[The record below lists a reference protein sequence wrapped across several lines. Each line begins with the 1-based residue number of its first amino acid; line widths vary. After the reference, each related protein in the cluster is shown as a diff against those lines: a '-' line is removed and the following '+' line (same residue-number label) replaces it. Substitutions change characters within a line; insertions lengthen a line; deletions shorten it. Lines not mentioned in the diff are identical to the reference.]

1 MGVLLMKTTPWN
13 KIKSEY
19 LQGVTPKEL
28 AMKYKLNA
36 KAIHEKA
43 SKESWVDEKASIS
56 KNMQEITQ
64 ERIAGLTNLALDTL
78 AEVVNDKECEKNTR
92 VQAAKALLD
101 ISGLKNSKQVIEGIE
116 SGVNVVINREAVN
129 VESLN

>member
-1 MGVLLMKTTPWN
+1 MARTTAWN
-13 KIKSEY
+13 EIKAEY

-28 AMKYKLNA
+28 SAKYDIPA
-36 KAIHEKA
+36 KTIHEKA
-43 SKESWVDEKASIS
+43 SKESWVDEKASIC
-56 KNMQEITQ
+56 KNVQEITQ
-64 ERIAGLTNLALDTL
+64 ERIASLTNLALDTL
-78 AEVVNDKECEKNTR
+78 VEVVNDIKCEKNVK

-116 SGVNVVINREAVN
+116 SGINVVINREAVA

>member
-1 MGVLLMKTTPWN
+1 MKTTPWN

-28 AMKYKLNA
+28 ALKYKLNA
-36 KAIHEKA
+36 KTIHEKA
-43 SKESWVDEKASIS
+43 SKESWVDEKASIC
-56 KNMQEITQ
+56 KNVQEITQ

-78 AEVVNDKECEKNTR
+78 CEVINDSECKKDTK

-116 SGVNVVINREAVN
+116 SGVNVIINRQAVQ
-129 VESLN
+129 VESNN

>member
-1 MGVLLMKTTPWN
+1 MSKTTPWN

-28 AMKYKLNA
+28 AEKYKIKA
-36 KAIHEKA
+36 KTVIDKA
-43 SKESWVDEKASIS
+43 SKEDWVDEKATIS
-56 KNMQEITQ
+56 NNLLQNVQ
-64 ERIAGLTNLALDTL
+64 ERIQGLTNLALDTL
-78 AEVVNDKECEKNTR
+78 CEVINDSSTEKNTK

-116 SGVNVVINREAVN
+116 SGVNVIINRESVA
-129 VESLN
+129 VESNN

>member
-1 MGVLLMKTTPWN
+1 MKTTPWN
-13 KIKSEY
+13 KIKAEY

-28 AMKYKLNA
+28 ALKYKL
-36 KAIHEKA
+36 KAQAIYDKANRDNWIADKSRIAEKTL
-43 SKESWVDEKASIS
+43 
-56 KNMQEITQ
+56 EITQ
-64 ERIAGLTNLALDTL
+64 EKIQSLTNLALDTL
-78 AEVVNDKECEKNTR
+78 CNVINDSKTEKNTK

-116 SGVNVVINREAVN
+116 GGVNVVINREAVS